1 MISKLLFYVFS
12 TALLLSAVMVIL
24 AQNAVYSVLFLVLSF
39 IISASLLILLECEYM
54 AFIFIIIYVGAIAV
68 LFLFVVMML
77 DLKKNIIKKDFTKY
91 FPVGSFIG
99 FLFLYEILFYIT
111 KNFNLNY
118 YINQKLYVNYYY
130 NWFEKIDSLTEIEV
144 IGQILY
150 TKFVLQFLIAG
161 DILLLAV
168 ISAVV
173 LTLKTHLINNKNQS
187 VFKQLSRQYK
197 NVLWY

>member
-99 FLFLYEILFYIT
+99 LLFLYEILFYIT